1 VRQCQASLTSG
12 QPRGR
17 GLRRDAHRVT
27 AQPTL
32 GAPVADQTDDH
43 EQGSDD
49 DERPRAD
56 ADQVRSRKV
65 QRDVGRS
72 EPLGRAP
79 TRRRPAAHAPVA
91 DPPGRR
97 RRRRSGVRRP
107 AAGPGAG
114 RLGRRLDEPNARR
127 LAQVGDAKLGG
138 GPSATTQPGGAQRL
152 AFGGRAHVMLLDR
165 TTSERRALD
174 PPSGSWISWKESARR
189 SRVTLWFSDP
199 HLVGACLFDALVRD
213 PAGSRLGA

>member
-65 QRDVGRS
+65 RRDVGRS

-138 GPSATTQPGGAQRL
+138 GPSATTQPGG
-152 AFGGRAHVMLLDR
+152 R
-165 TTSERRALD
+165 TTPSLRRT
-174 PPSGSWISWKESARR
+174 R
-189 SRVTLWFSDP
+189 SRDAPRSNHERAPSPRPTFWLMDFLEGERAAKSRNTLRFPIPIW
-199 HLVGACLFDALVRD
+199 
-213 PAGSRLGA
+213 